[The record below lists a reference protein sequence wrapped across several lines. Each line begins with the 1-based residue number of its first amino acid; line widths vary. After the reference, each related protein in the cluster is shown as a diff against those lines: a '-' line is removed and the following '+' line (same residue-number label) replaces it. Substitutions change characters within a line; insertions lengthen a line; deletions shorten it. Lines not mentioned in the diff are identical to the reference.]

1 MQIVKLVLLALA
13 VGFPFSVSH
22 AHHAFVGVFDM
33 KSTIEVNGKVVKLE
47 LSNPHTNLYL
57 QVTNEQGE
65 IEDWVLEGP
74 GKLSL
79 SRRGWTDDVFEEGEI
94 ITVHGN
100 PSLKGTKTMWL
111 DRVIKADGTELVD
124 PLIADDIAIEE
135 ERRARLLKA
144 QAEN

>member
-1 MQIVKLVLLALA
+1 MKMISPTLLLLSTI
-13 VGFPFSVSH
+13 FYCSTSY
-22 AHHAFVGVFDM
+22 AHHSYAGVFDM
-33 KSTIEVNGKVVKLE
+33 NSVATVKGKVVKLE

-57 QVTNEQGE
+57 EVSNEQGE
-65 IEDWVLEGP
+65 IEEWVLEGP

-79 SRRGWTDDVFEEGEI
+79 ARRGWTDDVFEPGEL

-100 PSLKGTKTMWL
+100 PSVQGKKTLWL

-124 PLIADDIAIEE
+124 PLVADDDAIEQ

-144 QAEN
+144 QQE